1 VVRSRALVNGANP
14 QSRPGAGALLE
25 LIRHRAGLTRADL
38 GALTGLGR
46 AAISQRIETLMER
59 GLVHESD
66 DLPSTGGRPP
76 AGLVFNGRSGVV
88 LAADLGATHAR
99 LAVIDLAGEVLAEL
113 AEDLDIARGPH
124 AVLDVV
130 AAQFAAL
137 LRQAGRDPGDV
148 RAIGLGVPGPVEFA
162 TGTPANPPIMPGW
175 DGFSI
180 PEHLAGHFDV
190 PVLVDND
197 VNIMA
202 IGEHRANWR
211 SEKHL
216 LFVKVGTGIGCG
228 IVAEGKI
235 YRGAQGAAGDIG
247 HIAVAGHDHVVCE
260 CGNVGCL
267 EAVAGGRALARS
279 ARELG
284 FDARDSRD
292 VVALARAQHVEIVQ
306 LVRQSGRLLGE
317 ALSGLVNAL
326 NPSVIVI
333 GGDVADVHQQLFAGV
348 REVVYQRA
356 TPLATRHLEIARST
370 LGDRDGAMGA
380 AVLATEHV
388 LSPSFIDATGSRR
401 PAREAVGIERREV
414 ERAKRAAVRQPE
426 RSPADSN

>member
-1 VVRSRALVNGANP
+1 VNGVNL
-14 QSRPGAGALLE
+14 QSRPGPGAVLE
-25 LIRHRAGLTRADL
+25 LIRHRTGLTRADL
-38 GALTGLGR
+38 GELTGLGR
-46 AAISQRIETLMER
+46 AAVSQRIDMLMEH
-59 GLVHESD
+59 GLVVEST

-76 AGLVFNGRSGVV
+76 TRLVFNGGSGVV

-99 LAVIDLAGEVLAEL
+99 LAVTNLAGEVLAEL
-113 AEDLDIARGPH
+113 AEDLDIALGPH
-124 AVLDVV
+124 RVLDVV
-130 AAQFAAL
+130 ASQFGEL
-137 LRQAGRDPGDV
+137 LRNAGRDAGEV
-148 RAIGLGVPGPVEFA
+148 RGIGLGVPGPVEFA

-180 PEHLAGHFDV
+180 PDHLARSFDV

-211 SEKHL
+211 AEKHL

-228 IVAEGKI
+228 IVAEGRI

-247 HIAVAGHDHVVCE
+247 HIAVAGHDDVVCE

-267 EAVAGGRALARS
+267 EAVAGGRALARA

-284 FDARDSRD
+284 FDARNSRD
-292 VVALARAQHVEIVQ
+292 VVALARAQHGEIVR
-306 LVRQSGRLLGE
+306 LIRQSGRLLGD

-333 GGDVADVHQQLFAGV
+333 GGDVADVHEQLFAGV

-380 AVLATEHV
+380 AVLAREHV
-388 LSPSFIDATGSRR
+388 LSPAFIDGHWLGAGDRPTATQAAAGPRTGRR
-401 PAREAVGIERREV
+401 RRGTARY
-414 ERAKRAAVRQPE
+414 E
-426 RSPADSN
+426 RSSS